1 MSSSNDA
8 LSVPGQ
14 VMLRGL
20 RCGGRHGDLA
30 ATAVVRPFV
39 VDVTLDVD
47 LGPVSQS
54 DSYADVVDLADL
66 AAAVREIISGPP
78 RLLLET
84 VAVDVARLV
93 LQRYPSVTRVFLRLA
108 KPDPPDLDAAEEV
121 VKVALDRSTRPYPRR
136 ALQSPIRGDTA
147 LSQ

>member
-1 MSSSNDA
+1 MTSSNDA

-30 ATAVVRPFV
+30 AAALERPFV
-39 VDVTLDVD
+39 VDVALDVD

-93 LQRYPSVTRVFLRLA
+93 LERYPSVGRVSLRLA
-108 KPDPPDLDAAEEV
+108 KPDPPGIDAAEEV
-121 VKVALDRSTRPYPRR
+121 VEVALDRR
-136 ALQSPIRGDTA
+136 
-147 LSQ
+147 

>member
-1 MSSSNDA
+1 MSSSSDA

-20 RCGGRHGDLA
+20 RCRGRHGDLA
-30 ATAVVRPFV
+30 ATAVERLFV
-39 VDVTLDVD
+39 VDVALDVD
-47 LGPVSQS
+47 LGPVSES

-66 AAAVREIISGPP
+66 AAAVREIIGGPP

-93 LQRYPSVTRVFLRLA
+93 LKRYPSVSRVSLRLA
-108 KPDPPDLDAAEEV
+108 KPEPPDLDAAEEV
-121 VKVALDRSTRPYPRR
+121 VEVALDRH
-136 ALQSPIRGDTA
+136 QEV
-147 LSQ
+147 